1 MSNQGNKIKDFNDL
15 EVWKKANS
23 FAIRIYT
30 ITKGFPKDERFGL
43 TDQIRR
49 AASSIGANIA
59 EGFGRYHTNDKI
71 RFFYNSRGSIS
82 ECMNHLYLAKGLGYL
97 EVKETGELLGE
108 MEQVKMML
116 NGLIRSLR
124 NTTFKS

>member
-1 MSNQGNKIKDFNDL
+1 MLSVMSKIRNFSEL
-15 EVWKKANS
+15 EVWKKAHL
-23 FAIRIYT
+23 FTICIYT

-59 EGFGRYHTNDKI
+59 EGFGRYHSNDKI

-97 EVKETGELLGE
+97 DEKVAGELLGE
-108 MEQVKMML
+108 MDQVKMML

-124 NTTFKS
+124 NTTFNS

>member
-1 MSNQGNKIKDFNDL
+1 MSKIQNFCEL
-15 EVWKKANS
+15 EVWKKANA
-23 FAIRIYT
+23 FAICIYT
-30 ITKGFPKDERFGL
+30 VTKEFPKDERFGL

-97 EVKETGELLGE
+97 DVKETDELLGE
-108 MEQVKMML
+108 MDQVKMML

-124 NTTFKS
+124 NTTFNS

>member
-1 MSNQGNKIKDFNDL
+1 MSKIQNFNDL
-15 EVWKKANS
+15 EVWKRAHS
-23 FAIRIYT
+23 FATRIYT

-59 EGFGRYHTNDKI
+59 EGFGRYRSNDKI
-71 RFFYNSRGSIS
+71 RFFYNSRGSIN

-97 EVKETGELLGE
+97 KEDVINELLGE
-108 MEQVKMML
+108 MIQVKMML
-116 NGLIRSLR
+116 NGLIRSIR
-124 NTTFKS
+124 HTTFNS

>member
-59 EGFGRYHTNDKI
+59 EGFGRFHTKDKI

-82 ECMNHLYLAKGLGYL
+82 ECMNHLYLAKGLNYL
-97 EVKETGELLGE
+97 NEDVTDELLGE
-108 MEQVKMML
+108 MDQVKMML
-116 NGLIRSLR
+116 KGLIRSLR
-124 NTTFKS
+124 NTTFNS

>member
-1 MSNQGNKIKDFNDL
+1 MSNKESKIKDFNDL
-15 EVWKKANS
+15 EVWKKANLL
-23 FAIRIYT
+23 AIQMYK
-30 ITKGFPKDERFGL
+30 ITKEFPKDERFGL

-82 ECMNHLYLAKGLGYL
+82 ECMNHIYLAKGLGYL
-97 EVKETGELLGE
+97 NEDVTDELLGE

-124 NTTFKS
+124 NTTLNS

>member
-1 MSNQGNKIKDFNDL
+1 MSKIQDFTELD
-15 EVWKKANS
+15 VWKKANA
-23 FAIRIYT
+23 FAIRIYS

-59 EGFGRYHTNDKI
+59 EGFGRFHTKDKI

-82 ECMNHLYLAKGLGYL
+82 ECMNHLYLAKGLNYL
-97 EVKETGELLGE
+97 NEDVTDELLGE
-108 MEQVKMML
+108 MDQVKMML

-124 NTTFKS
+124 NTTLNS

>member
-1 MSNQGNKIKDFNDL
+1 MRKIQDFNEL

-59 EGFGRYHTNDKI
+59 EGFGRYHSNDKI
-71 RFFYNSRGSIS
+71 RFFYISRGSIS

-97 EVKETGELLGE
+97 NEDIACELLSE
-108 MEQVKMML
+108 MNQVKMML

-124 NTTFKS
+124 SFQL

>member
-1 MSNQGNKIKDFNDL
+1 
-15 EVWKKANS
+15 VWKKANS

-97 EVKETGELLGE
+97 DMKETGELLGE